1 MPTYRVIWIIE
12 IEAES
17 AVAAAKQARDV
28 QRDPKSLAALFE
40 VTEWP
45 STDMQSGRSA
55 PRIAVD
61 LAEVA

>member
-17 AVAAAKQARDV
+17 AVAAANQARDV

-45 STDMQSGRSA
+45 SMDMQSGRSA

>member
-17 AVAAAKQARDV
+17 AVAAANQARDV

-45 STDMQSGRSA
+45 SMDMQSGRSA
-55 PRIAVD
+55 PRIAAD

>member
-1 MPTYRVIWIIE
+1 VIWKIE

-17 AVAAAKQARDV
+17 AVAAAKQALDV
-28 QRDPKSLAALFE
+28 QRDPKSRAALFE

-45 STDMQSGRSA
+45 SRDMQRGRSA

-61 LAEVA
+61 LADVA